1 MQNGH
6 GDRKRSN
13 ANANS
18 NARTNTFSKK
28 PTSTTT
34 TMFDAQDV
42 ARVLYEFP
50 KIELSYETV
59 VHKNVPFNCV
69 ALIPM
74 GQPCFAW
81 FTIFNEHCACFIV
94 DTRKKTVERALTG
107 FDASL
112 CTGDAGTI
120 LYGTYF
126 YTYLE
131 PGSKAY
137 MFSAN
142 DIFYYK
148 GVKVEPGAKYS
159 TKKLSIFKKMFAE
172 EIEQRALTP
181 KYVVFGFPCMN
192 TCIGDLLKDA
202 LSCPYKIKY
211 VQFTTIDSD
220 RHSTFNMLYDEC
232 VEVFSKQEKEQEKEK
247 EKEPEKEKVTLLEPI
262 SSIAPALPK
271 MNNHSLSKS
280 QSKVFTVTPDVRPD
294 TYHLTQ
300 LGVDFGLACIPNF
313 TCSAMMNRLFR
324 IIKENDRLDA
334 LEESDDEEEFENPD
348 PFKFVHLNKSLHMLC
363 EYNRKFKKWV
373 PVKVVQV

>member
-1 MQNGH
+1 MQNRNS
-6 GDRKRSN
+6 DRKRSQIN
-13 ANANS
+13 A
-18 NARTNTFSKK
+18 FSKK
-28 PTSTTT
+28 PTS

-42 ARVLYEFP
+42 AKVLYDFP

-94 DTRKKTVERALTG
+94 DTRKKTVERVLTG

-112 CTGDAGTI
+112 CAGEMGTI
-120 LYGTYF
+120 LHGTYF
-126 YTYLE
+126 YTRLG
-131 PGSKAY
+131 PSSKVH

-148 GVKVEPGAKYS
+148 GVNVGSPAKYS
-159 TKKLSIFKKMFAE
+159 TKKLSIFKQLFTK

-181 KYVVFGFPCMN
+181 KCVVFGLPCMN
-192 TCIGDLLKDA
+192 TCINELLKDA
-202 LSCPYKIKY
+202 LLCPYKIKY
-211 VQFTTIDSD
+211 VQFTTIDSE
-220 RHSTFNMLYDEC
+220 RPSTFNMLYDEC
-232 VEVFSKQEKEQEKEK
+232 VELFSTKEKEKENEKEK
-247 EKEPEKEKVTLLEPI
+247 EKEKEQVTYATQGMNAVTMLEPI
-262 SSIAPALPK
+262 TSIAPALP
-271 MNNHSLSKS
+271 NPRSHLLKS
-280 QSKVFTVTPDVRPD
+280 QTKVFTVTPDVRPD

-300 LGVDFGLACIPNF
+300 MGVDFGLACVPNF
-313 TCSAMMNRLFR
+313 TCSVMMNRLFR
-324 IIKENDRLDA
+324 IIKENDWLDA

-348 PFKFVHLNKSLHMLC
+348 PFKFVHLNKSVNMLC

-373 PVKVVQV
+373 PVKVVQE